1 MNFLKGYKTYLV
13 IAIGVIFNGLVAA
26 GYVDEGLR
34 PTVNSILT
42 FLGLGTMRM
51 AIK

>member
-1 MNFLKGYKTYLV
+1 MKFLQGYRTYILIV
-13 IAIGVIFNGLVAA
+13 VGVIFNGLVAA